1 MASSCRA
8 RIWSARV
15 IRSAISDVPLPL
27 GRLSLSLWLTLD
39 AVTGIGPVTAARLL
53 AHFHGDIDALFGCDD
68 GVLRSL
74 GLQSAQLRQLRW
86 PSPVVEQGLN
96 WAEAPGNHLLCL
108 DDPAY
113 PALLKEIPSAP
124 LLLYCR
130 GDLAALSLPQLA
142 MVGTRHPTYAGKDN
156 AARLCAKLVENGLAI
171 TSGLALGIDG
181 ICHQQALAS
190 GGVTLAV
197 LGSGLDC
204 LYPKRHQGLAMQI
217 LEHGGLLV
225 SELAPDQGPLAEHFP
240 RRNRIISGLSLGT
253 LVVEAAEQ
261 SGSLITARYALEQG
275 REVFAVPGA
284 PQNTQAAGCNRLL
297 QQGAKLVLNA
307 ADVMEEL
314 PALVPLKRLANPSPE
329 PLHNS
334 ELPYADLLDN
344 VDYETTSVDTVA
356 ERAQLPV
363 EVVLGRLVELELA
376 GAVMAVAGGYVR
388 ARRANH
394 V

>member
-1 MASSCRA
+1 MS
-8 RIWSARV
+8 
-15 IRSAISDVPLPL
+15 LPL
-27 GRLSLSLWLTLD
+27 ERLALWLTLD
-39 AVTGIGPVTAARLL
+39 AVVGIGPVTAARLL
-53 AHFHGDIDALFGCDD
+53 AHCGGGIANLFACED
-68 GVLRSL
+68 GKLREL
-74 GLQSAQLRQLRW
+74 GLSEAQIRQLRW
-86 PSPVVEQGLN
+86 PGPEVEQGLN
-96 WAEAPGNHLLCL
+96 WATVPGQHLIC
-108 DDPAY
+108 PESPHY
-113 PALLKEIPSAP
+113 PSLLREIPAAP

-130 GDLAALSLPQLA
+130 GELDALALPQLA
-142 MVGTRHPTYAGKDN
+142 MVGTRHPTYAGKGN
-156 AARLCAKLVENGLAI
+156 AARLCGELVACGLAI

-181 ICHQQALAS
+181 VCHQQALAS

-217 LEHGGLLV
+217 LENGGLIV
-225 SELAPDQGPLAEHFP
+225 SELAPDKGPLAEHFP

-284 PQNTQAAGCNRLL
+284 LQNVQAAGCNRLI
-297 QQGAKLVLNA
+297 QQGAKLVMTA
-307 ADVMEEL
+307 ADIVDEL
-314 PALVPLKRLANPSPE
+314 SAWVSPARPVSRSPE
-329 PLHNS
+329 SSNNS

-344 VDYETTSVDTVA
+344 VDYEATSVDTVA

-363 EVVLGRLVELELA
+363 EQVLGRLVELELA

-388 ARRANH
+388 TRRANH

>member
-1 MASSCRA
+1 MAYP
-8 RIWSARV
+8 
-15 IRSAISDVPLPL
+15 DE
-27 GRLSLSLWLTLD
+27 RLALWLTLD
-39 AVTGIGPVTAARLL
+39 AVAGIGPVTAARLL
-53 AHFHGDIDALFGCDD
+53 ERVGRSIDALFQCDETELH
-68 GVLRSL
+68 GL
-74 GLQSAQLRQLRW
+74 GLSSEQIRQLRW
-86 PSPVVEQGLN
+86 PSPVVEQSLA
-96 WAEAPGNHLLCL
+96 WTALSGNVLIPQDHPVYPPLLR
-108 DDPAY
+108 
-113 PALLKEIPSAP
+113 EIPAAP

-156 AARLCAKLVENGLAI
+156 ASRLSGELVACGLAV

-181 ICHQQALAS
+181 VCHQQALAA
-190 GGVTLAV
+190 GGITLAV
-197 LGSGLDC
+197 LGSGLDS
-204 LYPKRHQGLAMQI
+204 LYPKRHQGLAGQI
-217 LEHGGLLV
+217 LENGGLLI
-225 SELAPDQGPLAEHFP
+225 SELAPDKGPLAEHFP

-253 LVVEAAEQ
+253 LVVEATEQ

-284 PQNTQAAGCNRLL
+284 PQNAQAIGCNRLI

-307 ADVMEEL
+307 ADIVEEL
-314 PALVPLKRLANPSPE
+314 PEWRVRSQWPAASSE
-329 PLHNS
+329 QQHNS

>member
-1 MASSCRA
+1 M
-8 RIWSARV
+8 V
-15 IRSAISDVPLPL
+15 IRSVISDVSLPL
-27 GRLSLSLWLTLD
+27 ERLSLWLTLD

-53 AHFHGDIDALFGCDD
+53 AHVGGDITTLFDSDD
-68 GVLRSL
+68 GALRAL
-74 GLQSAQLRQLRW
+74 GLQSVQIQQMRW
-86 PSPVVEQGLN
+86 PLPVVEQGLS
-96 WAEAPGNHLLCL
+96 WAAEPGNHLLCP

-113 PALLKEIPSAP
+113 PALLKEIPGAP

-130 GDLAALSLPQLA
+130 GNVSSLSLPQLA

-156 AARLCAKLVENGLAI
+156 ATRLCAELVGCGLAI

-181 ICHQQALAS
+181 VCHQQALAS
-190 GGVTLAV
+190 GGITLAV

-217 LEHGGLLV
+217 LEQEGLLV
-225 SELAPDQGPLAEHFP
+225 SELAPQQGPLAEHFP

-275 REVFAVPGA
+275 REVFAVPGS
-284 PQNTQAAGCNRLL
+284 PQNAQAAGCNRLL

-307 ADVMEEL
+307 ADILEEFPRLVL
-314 PALVPLKRLANPSPE
+314 PPGPVNGSSEAQ
-329 PLHNS
+329 HNS

-356 ERAQLPV
+356 ERARLPV
-363 EVVLGRLVELELA
+363 DVVLGRLVELELV

>member
-1 MASSCRA
+1 MT
-8 RIWSARV
+8 
-15 IRSAISDVPLPL
+15 LPS
-27 GRLSLSLWLTLD
+27 GRLALWLTLD

-53 AHFHGDIDALFGCDD
+53 AHFGGDIAALFDSED
-68 GVLRSL
+68 GTLREL
-74 GLQSAQLRQLRW
+74 GLQSAQIRQMRW
-86 PSPVVEQGLN
+86 PLPVVEQGLS
-96 WAEAPGNHLLCL
+96 WAAEPGNHLLCP

-113 PALLKEIPSAP
+113 PPLLKEVPAAP

-130 GDLAALSLPQLA
+130 GNLAALSVPQLA

-156 AARLCAKLVENGLAI
+156 AARLCSELVACGLAI

-181 ICHQQALAS
+181 ICHQQALTN
-190 GGVTLAV
+190 GGITLAV
-197 LGSGLDC
+197 LGSGLDS
-204 LYPKRHQGLAMQI
+204 LYPKRHQGLAEQI
-217 LEHGGLLV
+217 LAQDGVLI
-225 SELAPDQGPLAEHFP
+225 SELVPDKGPLAEHFP

-275 REVFAVPGA
+275 RDVFAVPGA
-284 PQNTQAAGCNRLL
+284 PQNGQALGCNKLI

-307 ADVMEEL
+307 ADIVEEL
-314 PALVPLKRLANPSPE
+314 PGFCALSHQGTDMPE
-329 PLHNS
+329 QQHNS

-356 ERAQLPV
+356 ERARLPV
-363 EVVLGRLVELELA
+363 DVVLGRLVELELV

>member
-1 MASSCRA
+1 MNY
-8 RIWSARV
+8 SAE
-15 IRSAISDVPLPL
+15 
-27 GRLSLSLWLTLD
+27 RLALWLTLD
-39 AVTGIGPVTAARLL
+39 AVSGIGPVTASRLL
-53 AHFHGDIDALFGCDD
+53 ERVGGDIQPLFQCDD
-68 GVLRSL
+68 
-74 GLQSAQLRQLRW
+74 AQLHGMGLSSEQIWQLCR
-86 PSPVVEQGLN
+86 PSPVVEKSLA
-96 WAEAPGNHLLCL
+96 WAALSGNFLIPQDHPLYPPLLR
-108 DDPAY
+108 
-113 PALLKEIPSAP
+113 EIPAAP

-156 AARLCAKLVENGLAI
+156 ASRLCSELVGNGLAI

-181 ICHQQALAS
+181 VCHQQALAA
-190 GGVTLAV
+190 GGMTLAV

-204 LYPKRHQGLAMQI
+204 LYPKRHQGLAGQI
-217 LEHGGLLV
+217 LDNGGLII
-225 SELAPDQGPLAEHFP
+225 SELAPDKGPLADHFP

-253 LVVEAAEQ
+253 LVVEATEQ

-284 PQNTQAAGCNRLL
+284 PQNGQATGCNRLI
-297 QQGAKLVLNA
+297 QQGAKLVLSA
-307 ADVMEEL
+307 ADIVEEL
-314 PALVPLKRLANPSPE
+314 PEWLDRPPRPVMPSE
-329 PLHNS
+329 SRHNS

-363 EVVLGRLVELELA
+363 AVVLGRLVELELA
-376 GAVMAVAGGYVR
+376 GAVMAVAGGYVK

>member
-1 MASSCRA
+1 MVSLCRVPT
-8 RIWSARV
+8 WLCRV
-15 IRSAISDVPLPL
+15 TRSPISDVNDPAE
-27 GRLSLSLWLTLD
+27 RLALWLTLD
-39 AVTGIGPVTAARLL
+39 AVAGIGPVTAARLL
-53 AHFHGDIDALFGCDD
+53 TGVAGDICTLFESDD
-68 GVLRSL
+68 
-74 GLQSAQLRQLRW
+74 AQLHRMGLSFEQIRQLRW
-86 PSPVVEQGLN
+86 PSPAVEQSLA
-96 WAEAPGNHLLCL
+96 WATRANNAIISQDH
-108 DDPAY
+108 PAY
-113 PALLKEIPSAP
+113 PPLLREIPSAP

-156 AARLCAKLVENGLAI
+156 ASRLCAELVASGLAI

-181 ICHQQALAS
+181 VCHQQALAA
-190 GGVTLAV
+190 GGITLAV

-204 LYPKRHQGLAMQI
+204 LYPKRHQGLAAEI
-217 LEHGGLLV
+217 LERGGMLI
-225 SELAPDQGPLAEHFP
+225 SELAPNKGPLAEHFP
-240 RRNRIISGLSLGT
+240 RRNRIISGLSMGT
-253 LVVEAAEQ
+253 LVVEATEQ

-284 PQNTQAAGCNRLL
+284 PQNVQAIGCNRLI
-297 QQGAKLVLNA
+297 QQGAKLVLGV
-307 ADVMEEL
+307 ADILEEL
-314 PALVPLKRLANPSPE
+314 PGWAIGLCQAPAPAE
-329 PLHNS
+329 PQDNS
-334 ELPYADLLDN
+334 QLPYADLLDN

-376 GAVMAVAGGYVR
+376 GAVIAVAGGYVR

>member
-1 MASSCRA
+1 MDL
-8 RIWSARV
+8 V
-15 IRSAISDVPLPL
+15 IRSVISDVPLPL
-27 GRLSLSLWLTLD
+27 ERLSLWLTLD

-53 AHFHGDIDALFGCDD
+53 AHVGGDITTLFDSDD
-68 GVLRSL
+68 GALRAL
-74 GLQSAQLRQLRW
+74 GLQSAHIQQMRW
-86 PSPVVEQGLN
+86 PLPVVEQGLS
-96 WAEAPGNHLLCL
+96 WAAEPGNHLLCP

-113 PALLKEIPSAP
+113 PALLKEIPGAP

-130 GDLAALSLPQLA
+130 GNVSSLSLPQLA

-156 AARLCAKLVENGLAI
+156 ATRLCAELVGCGLAI

-181 ICHQQALAS
+181 VCHQQALAS
-190 GGVTLAV
+190 GGITLAV

-217 LEHGGLLV
+217 LEQEGLLV
-225 SELAPDQGPLAEHFP
+225 SELAPQQGPLAEHFP

-284 PQNTQAAGCNRLL
+284 PQNAQAAGCNRLL

-307 ADVMEEL
+307 ADILEEFPRLVL
-314 PALVPLKRLANPSPE
+314 PPGPANGSSE
-329 PLHNS
+329 AQHNS

-356 ERAQLPV
+356 ERARLPV
-363 EVVLGRLVELELA
+363 DVVLGRLVELELV

>member
-1 MASSCRA
+1 M
-8 RIWSARV
+8 
-15 IRSAISDVPLPL
+15 
-27 GRLSLSLWLTLD
+27 TLD

-53 AHFHGDIDALFGCDD
+53 AHFGGYIDALFGCDD
-68 GVLRSL
+68 GVLHSL
-74 GLQSAQLRQLRW
+74 GLQSAQIRQLRW
-86 PSPVVEQGLN
+86 PSPLVEQGLN
-96 WAEAPGNHLLCL
+96 WAAAPDNHLLCP
-108 DDPAY
+108 DSPAY
-113 PALLKEIPSAP
+113 PALLKEIPAAP

-130 GDLAALSLPQLA
+130 GDLASLSLPQLA

-156 AARLCAKLVENGLAI
+156 AARLCAELVESGLAI

-204 LYPKRHQGLAMQI
+204 LYPKRHQCLAMQI

>member
-1 MASSCRA
+1 M
-8 RIWSARV
+8 
-15 IRSAISDVPLPL
+15 PPPL
-27 GRLSLSLWLTLD
+27 GRVSLWLTLD

-53 AHFHGDIDALFGCDD
+53 AHFGGDIAALFESDD
-68 GVLRSL
+68 GRLRAL
-74 GLQSAQLRQLRW
+74 GLHSAQIRQLRW
-86 PSPVVEQGLN
+86 PLPSVEQGLS
-96 WAEAPGNHLLCL
+96 WATESGNHLLCP

-113 PALLKEIPSAP
+113 PDLLKEIPAAP

-130 GDLAALSLPQLA
+130 GNLAALSAPQLA

-156 AARLCAKLVENGLAI
+156 AARLCAELVAGGLAI

-181 ICHQQALAS
+181 VCHQQTLAT
-190 GGVTLAV
+190 GGITLAV

-204 LYPKRHQGLAMQI
+204 LYPKRHQGLASQI
-217 LEHGGLLV
+217 LENAGVLI
-225 SELAPDQGPLAEHFP
+225 SELAPDKGPLAEHFP
-240 RRNRIISGLSLGT
+240 RRNRIISGLALGT

-284 PQNTQAAGCNRLL
+284 PQNVQALGCNKLI
-297 QQGAKLVLNA
+297 QQGAKLVLSA
-307 ADVMEEL
+307 ADIVEEL
-314 PALVPLKRLANPSPE
+314 PGLVSLARKPDGLPE
-329 PLHNS
+329 QRHNS

-363 EVVLGRLVELELA
+363 EVALGRLVELELS

>member
-1 MASSCRA
+1 MT
-8 RIWSARV
+8 
-15 IRSAISDVPLPL
+15 LPS
-27 GRLSLSLWLTLD
+27 GRLALWLTLD

-53 AHFHGDIDALFGCDD
+53 AHFGGDIAALFDSED
-68 GVLRSL
+68 GTLREL
-74 GLQSAQLRQLRW
+74 GLQSAQIRQMRW
-86 PSPVVEQGLN
+86 PLPVVEQGLS
-96 WAEAPGNHLLCL
+96 WAAEPGNHLLCP

-113 PALLKEIPSAP
+113 PPLLKEIPAAP

-130 GDLAALSLPQLA
+130 GNLAALSVPQLA

-156 AARLCAKLVENGLAI
+156 AARLCSELVACGLAI

-181 ICHQQALAS
+181 ICHQQALTNR
-190 GGVTLAV
+190 GITLAV
-197 LGSGLDC
+197 LGSGLDSI
-204 LYPKRHQGLAMQI
+204 YPKRHQGLAEQI
-217 LEHGGLLV
+217 MAQDGVLI
-225 SELAPDQGPLAEHFP
+225 SELVPDKGPLAEHFP

-275 REVFAVPGA
+275 RDVFAVPGA
-284 PQNTQAAGCNRLL
+284 PQNGQAQGCNKLI

-307 ADVMEEL
+307 ADIVEEL
-314 PALVPLKRLANPSPE
+314 PGFCALRHQGTDMSE
-329 PLHNS
+329 QQHNS

-356 ERAQLPV
+356 ERTQLPV
-363 EVVLGRLVELELA
+363 AVVLGRLVELELA

>member
-1 MASSCRA
+1 M
-8 RIWSARV
+8 V
-15 IRSAISDVPLPL
+15 IRSVISDVSLPL
-27 GRLSLSLWLTLD
+27 ERLSLWLTLD

-53 AHFHGDIDALFGCDD
+53 AHVGGDITTLFDSDD
-68 GVLRSL
+68 GALRAL
-74 GLQSAQLRQLRW
+74 GLQSAQIQQMRW
-86 PSPVVEQGLN
+86 PLPVVEQGLS
-96 WAEAPGNHLLCL
+96 WAAEPGNHLLCP

-113 PALLKEIPSAP
+113 PALLKEIPGAP

-130 GDLAALSLPQLA
+130 GNVSSLSLPQLA

-156 AARLCAKLVENGLAI
+156 ATRLCAELVGCGLAI

-181 ICHQQALAS
+181 VCHQQALAS
-190 GGVTLAV
+190 GGITLAV

-217 LEHGGLLV
+217 LEQEGLLV
-225 SELAPDQGPLAEHFP
+225 SELAPQQGPLAEHFP

-284 PQNTQAAGCNRLL
+284 PQNAQAAGCNRLL

-307 ADVMEEL
+307 ADILEEFPRLVL
-314 PALVPLKRLANPSPE
+314 PPGPANGSSE
-329 PLHNS
+329 AQHNS

-356 ERAQLPV
+356 ERARLPV
-363 EVVLGRLVELELA
+363 DIVLGRLVELELV

>member
-1 MASSCRA
+1 MS
-8 RIWSARV
+8 
-15 IRSAISDVPLPL
+15 
-27 GRLSLSLWLTLD
+27 LSLERLTLWLTLD
-39 AVTGIGPVTAARLL
+39 AVSGIGPVTASRLL
-53 AHFHGDIDALFGCDD
+53 ARFEGDIVALFDCDD
-68 GVLRSL
+68 GQLHKM
-74 GLQSAQLRQLRW
+74 GLSEAQIRQLRW
-86 PSPVVEQGLN
+86 PQPEVEQSLS
-96 WAEAPGNHLLCL
+96 WATRQGHSLICP
-108 DDPAY
+108 DSPQY
-113 PALLKEIPSAP
+113 PTLLKEIPAAP

-130 GDLAALSLPQLA
+130 GELDALALPQLA

-156 AARLCAKLVENGLAI
+156 AARLCAELVACGLAI

-181 ICHQQALAS
+181 VCHQQALVA

-204 LYPKRHQGLAMQI
+204 LYPKRHQGLAEQI
-217 LEHGGLLV
+217 LDRNGLLI
-225 SELAPDQGPLAEHFP
+225 SELAPDKGPLAEHFP

-284 PQNTQAAGCNRLL
+284 PQNAQAAGCNRLL
-297 QQGAKLVLNA
+297 QQGAKLVLTA

-314 PALVPLKRLANPSPE
+314 PTLASLPRPMSRSPE

-344 VDYETTSVDTVA
+344 VDYEATSVDTVA
-356 ERAQLPV
+356 ERSRLPV
-363 EVVLGRLVELELA
+363 EQVLGRLVELELA

-388 ARRANH
+388 TRRANH

>member
-1 MASSCRA
+1 M
-8 RIWSARV
+8 SALV
-15 IRSAISDVPLPL
+15 IRSVISDVSLPL
-27 GRLSLSLWLTLD
+27 ERLSLWLTLD

-53 AHFHGDIDALFGCDD
+53 AHVGGDITTLFDSDD
-68 GVLRSL
+68 GALRVL
-74 GLQSAQLRQLRW
+74 GLQSAQIQQMRW
-86 PSPVVEQGLN
+86 PLPVVEQGLS
-96 WAEAPGNHLLCL
+96 WAAESGNHLLCP

-113 PALLKEIPSAP
+113 PALLKEIPGAP

-130 GDLAALSLPQLA
+130 GNVSSLSLPQLA

-156 AARLCAKLVENGLAI
+156 ATRLCAELVGCGLAI

-181 ICHQQALAS
+181 VCHQQALAS
-190 GGVTLAV
+190 GGITLAV

-217 LEHGGLLV
+217 LEQEGLLV
-225 SELAPDQGPLAEHFP
+225 SELAPQQGPLAEHFP

-284 PQNTQAAGCNRLL
+284 PQNAQAAGCNRLL

-307 ADVMEEL
+307 ADILEEFPRLVL
-314 PALVPLKRLANPSPE
+314 PPGPANGSSE
-329 PLHNS
+329 AQHNS

-356 ERAQLPV
+356 ERARLPV
-363 EVVLGRLVELELA
+363 DVVLGRLVELELV

>member
-1 MASSCRA
+1 MSPS
-8 RIWSARV
+8 
-15 IRSAISDVPLPL
+15 LE
-27 GRLSLSLWLTLD
+27 RLALWLTLD
-39 AVTGIGPVTAARLL
+39 AVSGIGPVTASRLL
-53 AHFHGDIDALFGCDD
+53 ARFEGDIAALFDCDD
-68 GVLRSL
+68 RKLREI
-74 GLQSAQLRQLRW
+74 GLDEAQIRQFRW
-86 PSPVVEQGLN
+86 PQPEVEQSLN
-96 WAEAPGNHLLCL
+96 WATRQGHHLVCP
-108 DDPAY
+108 DSPHY
-113 PALLKEIPSAP
+113 PTLLREIPAAP

-130 GDLAALSLPQLA
+130 GELDALALPQLA

-156 AARLCAKLVENGLAI
+156 AARLCAELVACGLAI

-181 ICHQQALAS
+181 VCHQQALAV

-204 LYPKRHQGLAMQI
+204 LYPKRHQGLAEQI
-217 LEHGGLLV
+217 LDRGGLLI
-225 SELAPDQGPLAEHFP
+225 SELAPDKGPLAEHFP

-284 PQNTQAAGCNRLL
+284 PQNAQAAGCNRLL
-297 QQGAKLVLNA
+297 QQGAKLVLTA

-314 PALVPLKRLANPSPE
+314 PALASLPRPMSRSPE
-329 PLHNS
+329 PSHNS

-344 VDYETTSVDTVA
+344 VDYEATSVDTVA
-356 ERAQLPV
+356 ERSRLPV
-363 EVVLGRLVELELA
+363 EQVLGRLVELELA

-388 ARRANH
+388 TRRANH

>member
-1 MASSCRA
+1 
-8 RIWSARV
+8 
-15 IRSAISDVPLPL
+15 
-27 GRLSLSLWLTLD
+27 
-39 AVTGIGPVTAARLL
+39 
-53 AHFHGDIDALFGCDD
+53 
-68 GVLRSL
+68 
-74 GLQSAQLRQLRW
+74 
-86 PSPVVEQGLN
+86 
-96 WAEAPGNHLLCL
+96 
-108 DDPAY
+108 
-113 PALLKEIPSAP
+113 
-124 LLLYCR
+124 
-130 GDLAALSLPQLA
+130 
-142 MVGTRHPTYAGKDN
+142 KDN
-156 AARLCAKLVENGLAI
+156 ASRLCSELVGCGLAI

-181 ICHQQALAS
+181 VCHQQALAC
-190 GGVTLAV
+190 GGITLAV

-204 LYPKRHQGLAMQI
+204 LYPKRHQGLAGQI
-217 LEHGGLLV
+217 LESGGLLI
-225 SELAPDQGPLAEHFP
+225 SELAPDKGPLAEHFP

-253 LVVEAAEQ
+253 LVVEATEQ

-284 PQNTQAAGCNRLL
+284 PQNAQAIGCNRLI
-297 QQGAKLVLNA
+297 QQGAKLVLSA
-307 ADVMEEL
+307 ADIVEEL
-314 PALVPLKRLANPSPE
+314 PEWVARPDPLVIPSEQP
-329 PLHNS
+329 HNS

>member
-1 MASSCRA
+1 M
-8 RIWSARV
+8 SALV
-15 IRSAISDVPLPL
+15 IRSVISDVSLPL
-27 GRLSLSLWLTLD
+27 ERLSLWLTLD

-53 AHFHGDIDALFGCDD
+53 AHVGGDITTLFDSDD
-68 GVLRSL
+68 GALRVL
-74 GLQSAQLRQLRW
+74 GLQSAQIQQMRW
-86 PSPVVEQGLN
+86 PLPVVEQGLS
-96 WAEAPGNHLLCL
+96 WAAESGNHLLCP

-113 PALLKEIPSAP
+113 PALLKEIPDAP

-130 GDLAALSLPQLA
+130 GNVSSLSLPQLA

-156 AARLCAKLVENGLAI
+156 ATRLCAELVGCGLAI

-181 ICHQQALAS
+181 VCHQQALAS
-190 GGVTLAV
+190 GGITLAV

-217 LEHGGLLV
+217 LEQEGLLV
-225 SELAPDQGPLAEHFP
+225 SELAPQQGPLAEHFP

-284 PQNTQAAGCNRLL
+284 PQNAQAAGCNRLL

-307 ADVMEEL
+307 ADILEEFPRL
-314 PALVPLKRLANPSPE
+314 VLSPGPANGSSEAQ
-329 PLHNS
+329 HNS

-356 ERAQLPV
+356 ERARLPV
-363 EVVLGRLVELELA
+363 DVVLGRLVELELV

>member
-1 MASSCRA
+1 MT
-8 RIWSARV
+8 
-15 IRSAISDVPLPL
+15 LPS
-27 GRLSLSLWLTLD
+27 GRLALWLTLD

-53 AHFHGDIDALFGCDD
+53 AHFGGDITALFDSED
-68 GVLRSL
+68 GTLREL
-74 GLQSAQLRQLRW
+74 GLQSAQIRQMRW
-86 PSPVVEQGLN
+86 PLPMVEQGLS
-96 WAEAPGNHLLCL
+96 WAAEPGNHLLCP

-113 PALLKEIPSAP
+113 PPLLKEIPAAP

-130 GDLAALSLPQLA
+130 GNLAALSVPQLA

-156 AARLCAKLVENGLAI
+156 AARLCSELVGYGLAI

-181 ICHQQALAS
+181 ICHQQALTN
-190 GGVTLAV
+190 GGITLAV
-197 LGSGLDC
+197 LGSGLDS
-204 LYPKRHQGLAMQI
+204 LYPKRHQGLAEQI
-217 LEHGGLLV
+217 LAQDGVLI
-225 SELAPDQGPLAEHFP
+225 SELVPDKGPLAEHFP

-275 REVFAVPGA
+275 RDVFAVPGA
-284 PQNTQAAGCNRLL
+284 PQNGQALGCNKLI

-307 ADVMEEL
+307 ADIVEEL
-314 PALVPLKRLANPSPE
+314 PGFCALSHQGTDMSE
-329 PLHNS
+329 QQHNS

-356 ERAQLPV
+356 ERTQLPV

>member
-1 MASSCRA
+1 M
-8 RIWSARV
+8 
-15 IRSAISDVPLPL
+15 PLPL
-27 GRLSLSLWLTLD
+27 ERLSRWLTLE
-39 AVTGIGPVTAARLL
+39 AVAGIGPVTAARLL
-53 AHFHGDIDALFGCDD
+53 AHFGGDITALFDSDD
-68 GVLRSL
+68 GTLRSL
-74 GLQSAQLRQLRW
+74 GLQSAQIQQMRW
-86 PSPVVEQGLN
+86 PLPLVDQGLS
-96 WAEAPGNHLLCL
+96 WATKPGNHLLCL

-113 PALLKEIPSAP
+113 PALLKEIPAAP
-124 LLLYCR
+124 LLIYCR
-130 GDLAALSLPQLA
+130 GDIASFSLPQLA

-156 AARLCAKLVENGLAI
+156 AARLCAELVGCGLAI

-204 LYPKRHQGLAMQI
+204 LYPKRHHGLAMQI
-217 LEHGGLLV
+217 LEQGGLLV

-284 PQNTQAAGCNRLL
+284 PQNMQAAGCNRLL

-307 ADVMEEL
+307 ADVLEEL
-314 PALVPLKRLANPSPE
+314 PALLPSMGSMGPSSE

-344 VDYETTSVDTVA
+344 VDYEATSVDAVA

-363 EVVLGRLVELELA
+363 DVVLGRLVELELL

-388 ARRANH
+388 TRRANH

>member
-8 RIWSARV
+8 RIWSALV
-15 IRSAISDVPLPL
+15 IRSVISNVSLPL
-27 GRLSLSLWLTLD
+27 ERLSLWLTLD

-53 AHFHGDIDALFGCDD
+53 AHVGGDITTLFDSDD
-68 GVLRSL
+68 GALRAL
-74 GLQSAQLRQLRW
+74 GLQSAQIQQMRW
-86 PSPVVEQGLN
+86 PLPVVEQGLS
-96 WAEAPGNHLLCL
+96 WAAEPGNHLLCP

-113 PALLKEIPSAP
+113 PALLKEIPGAP

-130 GDLAALSLPQLA
+130 GNVSSLSLPQLA

-156 AARLCAKLVENGLAI
+156 ATRLCAELVGCGLAI

-181 ICHQQALAS
+181 VCHQQALAS
-190 GGVTLAV
+190 GGITLAV

-217 LEHGGLLV
+217 LEQEGLLV
-225 SELAPDQGPLAEHFP
+225 SELAPQQGPLAEHFP

-284 PQNTQAAGCNRLL
+284 PQNAQAAGCNRLL

-307 ADVMEEL
+307 ADILEEFPRLVL
-314 PALVPLKRLANPSPE
+314 PPGPVNGSSEAQ
-329 PLHNS
+329 HNS

>member
-27 GRLSLSLWLTLD
+27 GRLSLWLTLH

-53 AHFHGDIDALFGCDD
+53 AHFDGDIDALFGCDD

-113 PALLKEIPSAP
+113 PALLKEIPAAP

-156 AARLCAKLVENGLAI
+156 AARLCAELVENGLAI

-190 GGVTLAV
+190 DGVTLAV
-197 LGSGLDC
+197 LGSGLDR

>member
-1 MASSCRA
+1 MS
-8 RIWSARV
+8 
-15 IRSAISDVPLPL
+15 LPL
-27 GRLSLSLWLTLD
+27 ERLSLWLTLD

-53 AHFHGDIDALFGCDD
+53 AHVGGDITTLFDSDD
-68 GVLRSL
+68 GALRAL
-74 GLQSAQLRQLRW
+74 GLQSAQIQQMRW
-86 PSPVVEQGLN
+86 PLPVVEQGLS
-96 WAEAPGNHLLCL
+96 WAAEPGNHLLCP

-113 PALLKEIPSAP
+113 PALLKEIPGAP

-130 GDLAALSLPQLA
+130 GNVSSLSLPQLA

-156 AARLCAKLVENGLAI
+156 ATRLCAELVGCGLAI

-181 ICHQQALAS
+181 VCHQQALAS
-190 GGVTLAV
+190 GGITLAV

-217 LEHGGLLV
+217 LEQEGLLV
-225 SELAPDQGPLAEHFP
+225 SELAPQQGPLAEHFP

-284 PQNTQAAGCNRLL
+284 PQNAQAAGCNRLL

-307 ADVMEEL
+307 ADILEEFPRLVL
-314 PALVPLKRLANPSPE
+314 PPGPVNGSSEAQ
-329 PLHNS
+329 HNS

>member
-1 MASSCRA
+1 M
-8 RIWSARV
+8 V
-15 IRSAISDVPLPL
+15 IRSVISDVSLPL
-27 GRLSLSLWLTLD
+27 ERLSLWLTLD

-53 AHFHGDIDALFGCDD
+53 AHVGGDITTLFDSDD
-68 GVLRSL
+68 GALRAL
-74 GLQSAQLRQLRW
+74 GLQSVQIQQMRW
-86 PSPVVEQGLN
+86 PLPVVEQGLS
-96 WAEAPGNHLLCL
+96 WAAEPGNHLLCP

-113 PALLKEIPSAP
+113 PALLKEIPGAP

-130 GDLAALSLPQLA
+130 GNVSSLSLPQLA

-156 AARLCAKLVENGLAI
+156 ATRLCAELVDCGLAI

-181 ICHQQALAS
+181 VCHQQALAS
-190 GGVTLAV
+190 GGITLAV

-217 LEHGGLLV
+217 LEQEGLLV
-225 SELAPDQGPLAEHFP
+225 SELAPQQGPLAEHFP

-284 PQNTQAAGCNRLL
+284 PQNAQAAGCNRLL

-307 ADVMEEL
+307 ADILEEFPRLVL
-314 PALVPLKRLANPSPE
+314 PPGPVNGSSEAQ
-329 PLHNS
+329 HNS

-356 ERAQLPV
+356 ERARLPV
-363 EVVLGRLVELELA
+363 DVVLGRLVELELV

>member
-1 MASSCRA
+1 MS
-8 RIWSARV
+8 
-15 IRSAISDVPLPL
+15 LPL
-27 GRLSLSLWLTLD
+27 ERLSLWLTLD

-53 AHFHGDIDALFGCDD
+53 AHVGGDITTLFDSDD
-68 GVLRSL
+68 GALRAL
-74 GLQSAQLRQLRW
+74 GLQSAQIQQMRW
-86 PSPVVEQGLN
+86 PLPVVEQGLS
-96 WAEAPGNHLLCL
+96 WAAEPGNHLLCP

-113 PALLKEIPSAP
+113 PALLKEIPGAP

-130 GDLAALSLPQLA
+130 GNVSSLSLPQLA

-156 AARLCAKLVENGLAI
+156 ATRLCAELVGCGLAI

-181 ICHQQALAS
+181 VCHQQALAS
-190 GGVTLAV
+190 GGITLAV

-217 LEHGGLLV
+217 LEQEGLLV
-225 SELAPDQGPLAEHFP
+225 SELAPQQGPLAEHFP

-284 PQNTQAAGCNRLL
+284 PQNAQAAGCNRLL

-307 ADVMEEL
+307 ADILEEFPRLVL
-314 PALVPLKRLANPSPE
+314 PPGPANGSSE
-329 PLHNS
+329 AQHNS

-356 ERAQLPV
+356 ERARLPV
-363 EVVLGRLVELELA
+363 DVVLGRLVQ
-376 GAVMAVAGGYVR
+376 
-388 ARRANH
+388 
-394 V
+394 

>member
-1 MASSCRA
+1 M
-8 RIWSARV
+8 V
-15 IRSAISDVPLPL
+15 IRSVISDVSLPL
-27 GRLSLSLWLTLD
+27 ERLSLWLTLD

-53 AHFHGDIDALFGCDD
+53 AHVGGDITTLFDSDD
-68 GVLRSL
+68 GALRAL
-74 GLQSAQLRQLRW
+74 GLQSVQIQQMRW
-86 PSPVVEQGLN
+86 PLPVVEQGLS
-96 WAEAPGNHLLCL
+96 WAAEPGNHLLCP

-113 PALLKEIPSAP
+113 PALLKEIPGAP

-130 GDLAALSLPQLA
+130 GNVSSLSLPQLA

-156 AARLCAKLVENGLAI
+156 ATRLCAELVGCGLAI

-181 ICHQQALAS
+181 VCHQQALAS
-190 GGVTLAV
+190 GGITLAV

-217 LEHGGLLV
+217 LEQEGLLV
-225 SELAPDQGPLAEHFP
+225 SELAPQQGPLAEHFP

-284 PQNTQAAGCNRLL
+284 PQNAQAAGCNRLL

-307 ADVMEEL
+307 ADILEEFPRLVL
-314 PALVPLKRLANPSPE
+314 PPGPANGSSE
-329 PLHNS
+329 AQHNS

-356 ERAQLPV
+356 ERARLPV
-363 EVVLGRLVELELA
+363 DVVLGRLVELELV